1 MVQFVVVIVLMGAPG
16 SAIAEPTE
24 LGSAQLDQ
32 ITAGTQGTDSNN
44 PAPNGGAIVG
54 NDSQAVL
61 NSVGEVT
68 LDGEAQ
74 ASAMALNLVN
84 SSEST
89 VANGVNI
96 FDGEISGDAVFEGT
110 TFNIDQKNSIQ
121 QDQRRLSSLPHY
133 TRGANSESTFLDSG
147 SSEHSWSIVE
157 FDQVVDLEQT
167 IIIDDAMTDGSYD
180 RSGAPTL
187 KIVANAKIEI
197 PDVIDFDG
205 DIDVEFNM
213 PSAGNS
219 IGVVFNGEIDVLLDA
234 GEVLVDSGLGV
245 TVRVDLPSIDL
256 EFDAMGCVALNG
268 NCSIV
273 GSRTE
278 SEETISDHSTL
289 YTLDEAGSDAET
301 YTNSGGESAQAP
313 FELRDAQ
320 AEYIVIDDS
329 TIEVSATYLVALA
342 GSAQSNLRAMNVVNA
357 AGSAVANGV
366 NISRQSA
373 GSLSGSNTPVYNLTQ
388 INEIRHSR

>member
-1 MVQFVVVIVLMGAPG
+1 M
-16 SAIAEPTE
+16 
-24 LGSAQLDQ
+24 
-32 ITAGTQGTDSNN
+32 
-44 PAPNGGAIVG
+44 
-54 NDSQAVL
+54 
-61 NSVGEVT
+61 
-68 LDGEAQ
+68 
-74 ASAMALNLVN
+74 NLVN

-96 FDGEISGDAVFEGT
+96 FDGVISGDAVFDGT
-110 TFNIDQKNSIQ
+110 TFNINQKNSIQ

-180 RSGAPTL
+180 RSSAPTL
-187 KIVANAKIEI
+187 KIVADAEIEI
-197 PDVIDFDG
+197 PGVIDFDG
-205 DIDVEFNM
+205 DFDVEFNM
-213 PSAGNS
+213 PSAANS

-234 GEVLVDSGLGV
+234 GQVLVDTELGV
-245 TVRVDLPSIDL
+245 SVTVDLPSIDL

-289 YTLDEAGSDAET
+289 YTLDEAGSDAAT
-301 YTNSGGESAQAP
+301 FANSGSESLQAP

-366 NISRQSA
+366 NISRQSVGNLA
-373 GSLSGSNTPVYNLTQ
+373 GSSTPVYNLTQ